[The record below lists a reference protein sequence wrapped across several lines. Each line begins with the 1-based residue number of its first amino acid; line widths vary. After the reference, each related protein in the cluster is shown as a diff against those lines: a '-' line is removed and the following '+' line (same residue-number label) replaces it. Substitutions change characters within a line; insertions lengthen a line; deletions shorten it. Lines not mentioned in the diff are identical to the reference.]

1 MIFKFDQ
8 GGVTPPYVAY
18 QPVIVSDK
26 RTSAI
31 QEEALA
37 AKVASGADKGKLTSK
52 DLYTMLKEKLKGL
65 PSDVDVAMRKLQS
78 VEESINLD
86 FFHDFTSNVEN
97 RYLIALQTMNQLSFS
112 REQYDK
118 ALDKVKSNGGL
129 NEAAIDQ
136 YGQVYMTNG
145 KDYKLMSPEKA
156 KQSGWKQMTN
166 QDLLYLR
173 ANDPSLSGKDEIL
186 NIVTNGIG
194 IDKVTEYIQKCIQGL
209 GASKSEENLYANV
222 SAGTILKG
230 LNDFKQAVAQSGNY
244 DATIQDLYSGK
255 LMTKDSAEQAQ
266 QALTYIY
273 RSLPNNMKSLLK
285 IRTIGGTD
293 DEALVMIGQL
303 ISSKT
308 FSEKSFELKLEDT
321 AVAHQEKA
329 AKGNKDPHS
338 IEGLSMNPV
347 DMLQAGYG
355 QKNNFTIQTAAGASN
370 GIQIPTVQMPIT
382 KKGGS
387 IGVASLS
394 DVASSDYAGYLDFSN
409 AFMGDVQIP
418 QAGMQNIAIDG
429 TALYTAYLP
438 LDMQY
443 FNDTGQK
450 RPDIAMLGRYKQAQ
464 NEIRQSGT
472 KDPRQIN
479 AIYKNHN
486 LPVMYGPNGDILTN
500 YIKFGIV
507 NGTALDNAFGDEAK
521 VADYLSE
528 TTDKNTIANTLNILN
543 KGRGEKNKVKYDEK
557 SWWDSISP
565 VFNDHTHV
573 YKGTIFMPINDD
585 YFTYSAA
592 AGSKP
597 TTAQAE
603 MIEAIQQA
611 ANKTRNYVNPGP
623 LK

>member
-1 MIFKFDQ
+1 MIFKFQQ
-8 GGVTPPYVAY
+8 GGTTPPFVAY

-26 RTSAI
+26 RTTAT
-31 QEEALA
+31 QEEVLA
-37 AKVASGADKGKLTSK
+37 AKATKESESGKLSSK

-65 PSDVDVAMRKLQS
+65 PNDVNIAMNQLQQLEQLTQMDFDGS
-78 VEESINLD
+78 FTQNIESK
-86 FFHDFTSNVEN
+86 
-97 RYLIALQTMNQLSFS
+97 YLSTLQTMNQLSFS

-118 ALDKVKSNGGL
+118 ALDNVKSNGGL

-136 YGQVYMTNG
+136 YGKVYMTNG
-145 KDYKLMSPEKA
+145 KDYKLMSPEEA

-186 NIVTNGIG
+186 NVVNNGIG

-222 SAGTILKG
+222 NAGTILKG

-244 DATIQDLYSGK
+244 DATVQDLYSGK

-285 IRTIGGTD
+285 TRTKGGTD
-293 DEALVMIGQL
+293 EEALVMIGQL

-308 FSEKSFELKLEDT
+308 SPEKSFDLKLEDT
-321 AVAHQEKA
+321 ALDHQEKSG
-329 AKGNKDPHS
+329 KGDKDPYS
-338 IEGLSMNPV
+338 VDGLSMNPV
-347 DMLQAGYG
+347 AMLQAGYG
-355 QKNNFTIQTAAGASN
+355 QKNEFTIQTAAGASN

-382 KKGGS
+382 KKGES
-387 IGVASLS
+387 IGMASLS
-394 DVASSDYAGYLDFSN
+394 DIASSDYAGYLDFSN

-438 LDMQY
+438 LDIQY
-443 FNDTGQK
+443 FNETGQK
-450 RPDIAMLGRYKQAQ
+450 RPDIAMLSRYKQAQ
-464 NEIRQSGT
+464 EEIRQSGT

-486 LPVMYGPNGDILTN
+486 LPVMYSPNGDILTN

-528 TTDKNTIANTLNILN
+528 TTDKNIIANTLNILN
-543 KGRGEKNKVKYDEK
+543 KGRGEKNKVEYDEK

-565 VFNDHTHV
+565 VFNDYTHV

-603 MIEAIQQA
+603 MIEARQQA
-611 ANKTRNYVNPGP
+611 ASKTRNYVNPGQ
-623 LK
+623 L